1 MINMT
6 PMSHHRFLMISPEY
20 NLQRVGG
27 LGVHVQGLA
36 PRLSERVHLD
46 LFVPRYRGLGDYC
59 EPLRTH
65 GMVFRTDAT
74 EPQPG
79 EDFDLQVWRMNDQ
92 LNAAITRHIH
102 VGRQFS
108 LMHAH
113 DWLSG
118 YVANDLHQ
126 RYGIPMVVTIHAT
139 EMGRRRGDVWG
150 QPLSER
156 IHLAEQYMAREA
168 DLIIACS
175 EFMRGEIIEA
185 LQTPPEKIRVIPN
198 GVEYEHLIH
207 LRDHLEAL
215 PHIRRR
221 WAAPDQPLIFF
232 VGRLEWE
239 KGPDLLVRA
248 MPRVLQDFPNARLIL
263 AGKGSYT
270 EQVVHLIQELQLED
284 HVQVVGF
291 ISDQTR
297 NEIYAVA
304 DVAVF
309 PSRYEPFGIV
319 ALEAMAAG
327 APVIVGDVGGLSEV
341 VEHGVTGLRVPND
354 PQAIAHA
361 ILNTLHDPERA
372 AERAR
377 RAQDVVRSQYS
388 WEAIAERVLAVYEEL
403 LHAER

>member
-1 MINMT
+1 M
-6 PMSHHRFLMISPEY
+6 HRYLMISPEY

-36 PRLSERVHLD
+36 PRLSERVLLD
-46 LFVPRYRGLGDYC
+46 LFVPRYQGLGDYC
-59 EPLRTH
+59 EPLGRY
-65 GMVFRTDAT
+65 GAVYRVDAT
-74 EPQPG
+74 QPKAG
-79 EDFDLQVWRMNDQ
+79 EEFDLQVWRMNDQ
-92 LNAAITRHIH
+92 INAVITRHIH
-102 VGRQFS
+102 IGRQFS

-139 EMGRRRGDVWG
+139 EMGRRRGNVWG
-150 QPLSER
+150 HPLSER
-156 IHLAEQYMAREA
+156 IHLAEQYLAREA

-185 LQTPPEKIRVIPN
+185 LHAPPEKIRVIPN
-198 GVEYEHLIH
+198 GVEYERLIH
-207 LRDHLEAL
+207 LRDQLDAL
-215 PHIRRR
+215 PYIRRR
-221 WAAPDQPLIFF
+221 WAGPDQPLIFF

-239 KGPDLLVRA
+239 KGPDLLVEA
-248 MPRVLQDFPNARLIL
+248 MPRVLEDFPNAKLIL

-270 EQVVHLIQELQLED
+270 DQIVELVHRLELED

-361 ILNTLHDPERA
+361 ILQTLHHPDLA
-372 AERAR
+372 AARAR
-377 RAQDVVRSQYS
+377 KAQEVVRTQYS
-388 WEAIAERVLAVYEEL
+388 WEAIADRVLETYREL
-403 LHAER
+403 VP

>member
-1 MINMT
+1 M
-6 PMSHHRFLMISPEY
+6 HRYLMISPEY

-36 PRLSERVHLD
+36 PRLSDRVLLD
-46 LFVPRYRGLGDYC
+46 LFVPRYRGLGDHC
-59 EPLRTH
+59 EPLRRY
-65 GMVFRTDAT
+65 GMVYRVDAT
-74 EPQPG
+74 EPRSG
-79 EDFDLQVWRMNDQ
+79 DDFDLQVWRMNDQ
-92 LNAAITRHIH
+92 LNAAITRHINI
-102 VGRQFS
+102 GRQFS

-126 RYGIPMVVTIHAT
+126 RYDIPMVVTIHAT
-139 EMGRRRGDVWG
+139 EMGRRRGHVWG
-150 QPLSER
+150 HPLSER
-156 IHLAEQYMAREA
+156 IHLAEQYLAREA
-168 DLIIACS
+168 DIIIACS

-185 LQTPPEKIRVIPN
+185 LDADPKKIRVIPN

-215 PHIRRR
+215 PYIRRR
-221 WAAPDQPLIFF
+221 WASPDQPLIFF

-239 KGPDLLVRA
+239 KGPDLLVQA
-248 MPRVLQDFPNARLIL
+248 MPEVRKVFPNAKLIL

-270 EQVVHLIQELQLED
+270 DQIVALVHRLGLEEN
-284 HVQVVGF
+284 VQVVGF

-341 VEHGVTGLRVPND
+341 VEHGRTGLRVPND

-361 ILNTLHDPERA
+361 ILQTLQHPDLA

-377 RAQDVVRSQYS
+377 KAQEVVRTRYS
-388 WEAIAERVLAVYEEL
+388 WETIADRVLDVYGEL
-403 LHAER
+403 VS

>member
-1 MINMT
+1 M
-6 PMSHHRFLMISPEY
+6 HRYLMISPEY

-36 PRLSERVHLD
+36 PRLSDRVLLD
-46 LFVPRYRGLGDYC
+46 LFVPRYQGLGDYC
-59 EPLRTH
+59 EPLRRH
-65 GMVFRTDAT
+65 GTVYRADAT
-74 EPQPG
+74 EPKPG
-79 EDFDLQVWRMNDQ
+79 DEFDLQVWRMNDQ
-92 LNAAITRHIH
+92 INAAITRHINI
-102 VGRQFS
+102 GRQFS

-139 EMGRRRGDVWG
+139 EMGRRRGHVWG
-150 QPLSER
+150 HPLSER
-156 IHLAEQYMAREA
+156 IHLAEQYLAREA

-185 LQTPPEKIRVIPN
+185 LNAPPEKIRVIPN

-215 PHIRRR
+215 PYIRRR
-221 WAAPDQPLIFF
+221 WAGPDQPLIFF

-239 KGPDLLVRA
+239 KGPDLLVQA
-248 MPRVLQDFPNARLIL
+248 MPRVLEDFPDAKLIL

-270 EQVVHLIQELQLED
+270 DHIVALVHELGLED
-284 HVQVVGF
+284 SVQVVGF

-361 ILNTLHDPERA
+361 ILQTLHHPDRA

-377 RAQDVVRSQYS
+377 RAQEVVRTQYS
-388 WEAIAERVLAVYEEL
+388 WETIADRVLEVYAEL
-403 LHAER
+403 V

>member
-1 MINMT
+1 M
-6 PMSHHRFLMISPEY
+6 HRYLMISPEY

-36 PRLSERVHLD
+36 PRLSDHILLD

-59 EPLRTH
+59 EPLRRFGT
-65 GMVFRTDAT
+65 VFRTDAT
-74 EPQPG
+74 QPKPG
-79 EDFDLQVWRMNDQ
+79 DDFDLQVWRMNDQ
-92 LNAAITRHIH
+92 INAAITRHIQM
-102 VGRQFS
+102 GRS
-108 LMHAH
+108 YHLMHAH

-126 RYGIPMVVTIHAT
+126 RYGIPMIATIHAT
-139 EMGRRRGDVWG
+139 EMGRRRGHVWG
-150 QPLSER
+150 DPLSER

-168 DLIIACS
+168 DLVIACS

-185 LQTPPEKIRVIPN
+185 LHVPPEKIRVIPN

-207 LRDHLEAL
+207 LRDKLENL

-221 WAAPDQPLIFF
+221 WAAPDEPIIFF
-232 VGRLEWE
+232 IGRLEWE

-248 MPRVLQDFPNARLIL
+248 MPRVLEDFPNARLIL

-270 EQVVHLIQELQLED
+270 DQIVQLIQELGLED
-284 HVQVVGF
+284 HVRVAGF

-361 ILNTLHDPERA
+361 ILQTLHHPDRA

-377 RAQDVVRSQYS
+377 RAQEVVRTQYS
-388 WEAIAERVLAVYEEL
+388 WEAIAQQVLSVYAEL
-403 LHAER
+403 L

>member
-1 MINMT
+1 M
-6 PMSHHRFLMISPEY
+6 HRYLMISPEY

-36 PRLSERVHLD
+36 PRLSERVLLD
-46 LFVPRYRGLGDYC
+46 LFVPRYQGLGDYC
-59 EPLRTH
+59 EPLGQYGAVYR
-65 GMVFRTDAT
+65 VDAT
-74 EPQPG
+74 EPKTG
-79 EDFDLQVWRMNDQ
+79 EEFDLQVWRMNDQ
-92 LNAAITRHIH
+92 LNSVITRHITS
-102 VGRQFS
+102 GRRFS

-139 EMGRRRGDVWG
+139 EMGRRRGNVWG
-150 QPLSER
+150 HPLSER
-156 IHLAEQYMAREA
+156 IHLAEQYLAREA

-175 EFMRGEIIEA
+175 EFMRSEIIEA
-185 LQTPPEKIRVIPN
+185 LHAPPEKIRVIPN
-198 GVEYEHLIH
+198 GVEYERLIIH

-215 PHIRRR
+215 PYIRRR
-221 WAAPDQPLIFF
+221 WAGPDDPLIFF

-239 KGPDLLVRA
+239 KGPDLLVEA
-248 MPRVLQDFPNARLIL
+248 MPRVLEDFPNAKLIL

-270 EQVVHLIQELQLED
+270 DQIVELIHRLGLED
-284 HVQVVGF
+284 RVQVVGF

-327 APVIVGDVGGLSEV
+327 APVIVGDVGGFSEV

-361 ILNTLHDPERA
+361 ILHTLRRPDLA
-372 AERAR
+372 SERAR
-377 RAQDVVRSQYS
+377 RAQEVVRTQYS
-388 WEAIAERVLAVYEEL
+388 WEAIADRVLETYREL
-403 LHAER
+403 VS

>member
-1 MINMT
+1 M
-6 PMSHHRFLMISPEY
+6 HRYLMISPEY

-36 PRLSERVHLD
+36 PRLSDRVLLD
-46 LFVPRYRGLGDYC
+46 LFVPRYQGLGDYC
-59 EPLRTH
+59 EPLRRH
-65 GMVFRTDAT
+65 GTVYRADAI
-74 EPQPG
+74 EPRPG

-92 LNAAITRHIH
+92 INAAITRHINI
-102 VGRQFS
+102 GREFS
-108 LMHAH
+108 LMHVH

-126 RYGIPMVVTIHAT
+126 RYGIPMVATIHAT
-139 EMGRRRGDVWG
+139 EMGRRRGQIWG
-150 QPLSER
+150 NPLSER
-156 IHLAEQYMAREA
+156 IHLAEQYLIREA
-168 DLIIACS
+168 DLIIVCS
-175 EFMRGEIIEA
+175 EFMRQEVITA
-185 LQTPPEKIRVIPN
+185 LNAPPEKIRVIPN

-207 LRDHLEAL
+207 LRDQLEAL
-215 PHIRRR
+215 PYIRRR
-221 WAAPDQPLIFF
+221 WAEPDQPLIFF

-239 KGPDLLVRA
+239 KGPDLLVQA
-248 MPRVLQDFPNARLIL
+248 MPMVLEAFPNAKLIL

-270 EQVVHLIQELQLED
+270 DQLVALVRELELEA

-341 VEHGVTGLRVPND
+341 VEHGVTGLRTPND
-354 PQAIAHA
+354 PQAIADA
-361 ILNTLHDPERA
+361 ILQTLHNPEQA
-372 AERAR
+372 AARAR
-377 RAQDVVRSQYS
+377 RAQDVVRTQYS
-388 WEAIAERVLAVYEEL
+388 WEAIAERVLEVYAEL
-403 LHAER
+403 V